1 MPASNQP
8 VSTMSSLRPFE
19 RSTVGPQAT
28 LTNNRSTLT
37 DRRISASYIAD
48 CGLRIGMWIANPQS
62 AIRNSE
68 DSKLHTLKSLL
79 SRDTAGQKICEVRSA
94 QPDDPRSCVAV
105 SGSESRPIVVA
116 LGGDRQ
122 PLVRTDGKRTAV
134 R

>member
-1 MPASNQP
+1 M
-8 VSTMSSLRPFE
+8 
-19 RSTVGPQAT
+19 
-28 LTNNRSTLT
+28 
-37 DRRISASYIAD
+37 
-48 CGLRIGMWIANPQS
+48 RIGMWIANPQS

-134 R
+134 RQHRVLERRSAVCAIGFVRVDQNRVLGR